1 LQTSTARISD
11 AGFTLLELSV
21 VLAIVA
27 LAATILMPTLRDAG
41 ALRVDAAARRLA
53 ETLGVVRD
61 GAILGG
67 SPASVVLDL
76 DRGRWTAGAEE
87 SATLPPGVHFRAV
100 ARSDAPAVFA
110 GVVTLDLDPAGDAR
124 AMRIE
129 LADDRAR
136 SAAVVVP
143 AAGGRVAVVGR

>member
-27 LAATILMPTLRDAG
+27 LAATLLVPTLRDVG
-41 ALRVDAAARRLA
+41 ALRIDAAARRLA
-53 ETLGVVRD
+53 EALGVARD

-67 SPASVVLDL
+67 TPATVVLDL
-76 DRGRWTAGAEE
+76 DRGRWTAGTDE
-87 SATLPPGVHFRAV
+87 SATLPVGVRLRAV
-100 ARSDAPAVFA
+100 VRTDAPAVFA

-124 AMRIE
+124 ATRIE
-129 LADDRAR
+129 LADDRGRA
-136 SAAVVVP
+136 AAVVVP
-143 AAGGRVAVVGR
+143 SGSGRVAVVGR